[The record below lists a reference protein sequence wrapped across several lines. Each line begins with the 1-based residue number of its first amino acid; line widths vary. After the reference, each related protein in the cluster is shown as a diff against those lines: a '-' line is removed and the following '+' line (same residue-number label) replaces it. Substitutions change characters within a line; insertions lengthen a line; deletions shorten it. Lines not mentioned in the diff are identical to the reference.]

1 MIDIDNAKKE
11 FDNYAS
17 QFNPEQGRIKL
28 KIDHI
33 KRVAIMCKK
42 IAEYLKLDE
51 EHVRLAEIIGL
62 FHDIG
67 RFKQAEIYNTFSD
80 KDSVNHAEFSV
91 KVLYEDNLIENF
103 KIDKKYDN
111 IIKLAILNHN
121 KKEIDKEVTG
131 EELLYSKIIRDADKL
146 DIYYTICNYDYDFES
161 IFWYSDF
168 DLPKIS
174 DIIMNQFIN
183 LHEIDYKDVRNNAD
197 QILTFY
203 AYIYNFYFDFSLNY
217 VKEKQY
223 LETFTNRV
231 CENFSSKEIHSQIH
245 EVLNIANSYLQPI
258 R

>member
-1 MIDIDNAKKE
+1 M
-11 FDNYAS
+11 
-17 QFNPEQGRIKL
+17 
-28 KIDHI
+28 
-33 KRVAIMCKK
+33 
-42 IAEYLKLDE
+42 
-51 EHVRLAEIIGL
+51 
-62 FHDIG
+62 
-67 RFKQAEIYNTFSD
+67 
-80 KDSVNHAEFSV
+80 
-91 KVLYEDNLIENF
+91 IENF